1 MSKWKAKNRHKYLLQ
16 YHLIF
21 VCKYRKS
28 LLESKEISD
37 TIKHLSAEISKRH
50 NVSIRYMETDKNH
63 IHYMIETPPNIN
75 LSNFIRTL
83 KSYTS
88 YHIWKLYKKNLSK
101 YIYYKQMFW
110 TGGYFICSVGDVS
123 AKILKEYIENQG

>member
-1 MSKWKAKNRHKYLLQ
+1 MSSWKSNSHCKYLLQ

-28 LLESKEISD
+28 LLENKVISD
-37 TIKHLSAEISKRH
+37 EIKQLSAEISKKH

-63 IHYMIETPPNIN
+63 IHYMIETTPNIN

-83 KSYTS
+83 KAIHLITYGNHIKKSYQS
-88 YHIWKLYKKNLSK
+88 I
-101 YIYYKQMFW
+101 YITDIVSGQVD
-110 TGGYFICSVGDVS
+110 ISSVP
-123 AKILKEYIENQG
+123 